1 MWRWPLAAVAECCR
15 LRRQDEASY
24 SNSRSKN
31 FGEERKRGFKMTG
44 DFDANLRAVLAKFD
58 EQRRAE
64 TVGWARAMLRDEQRL
79 ARFPIAT
86 VSLVARMAGDAAH
99 PTFRESQRIAAAW
112 VRFQRGKNQ
121 AKASRKKL
129 ELTKSTA

>member
-1 MWRWPLAAVAECCR
+1 
-15 LRRQDEASY
+15 
-24 SNSRSKN
+24 
-31 FGEERKRGFKMTG
+31 
-44 DFDANLRAVLAKFD
+44 
-58 EQRRAE
+58 
-64 TVGWARAMLRDEQRL
+64 MLRDEQRL